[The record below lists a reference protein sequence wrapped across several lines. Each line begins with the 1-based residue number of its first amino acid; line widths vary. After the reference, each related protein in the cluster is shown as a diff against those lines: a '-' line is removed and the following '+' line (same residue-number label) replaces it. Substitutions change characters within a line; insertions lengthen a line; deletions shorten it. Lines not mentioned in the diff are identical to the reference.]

1 MGNNAVLQIMMPFNK
16 YFAVEALRNYRPLK
30 KKHKQQ
36 QNIIT
41 PKLDKHFCSQVVN
54 YTVRTKVEDH
64 EIIIMNV
71 NTEVPQNG
79 LNV

>member
-16 YFAVEALRNYRPLK
+16 YFAVEALRNDRSLK
-30 KKHKQQ
+30 KTQTTTKHNYSKIGQA
-36 QNIIT
+36 
-41 PKLDKHFCSQVVN
+41 FCSQVVN

-79 LNV
+79 LNL

>member
-16 YFAVEALRNYRPLK
+16 YFAVEALRNYR
-30 KKHKQQ
+30 QQ